1 MSNKKTVLIVDD
13 SKLMRLIIR
22 KILSVDSNFEII
34 AEASNGIEALKE
46 IEKQVPDLILLDI
59 EMPEMDGVETLKQVR
74 AKYSTKVIIV
84 SSLAQVGSSRAAEVN
99 QLGADAIVEKPG
111 GAVDP
116 TLIKEKG
123 SEFITIARK
132 VSGLD

>member
-1 MSNKKTVLIVDD
+1 MQATVLIVDD

-22 KILSVDSNFEII
+22 KILSVDSNFQII